1 MNTAPQHI
9 PLSVGQQAM
18 WVAWK
23 RDPAQWTHII
33 PTPFLVQGRI
43 DPDRLA
49 RAVRVV
55 GRAWPHLRGR
65 VAEHG
70 GRPVLD
76 WSGAPEIPV
85 RESHTEEAREEA
97 ARRTWQSPFDLR
109 TGPLA
114 RVDLLHCPDGT
125 VLLLAVHH
133 LVYDGASILLLLDA
147 LRRAY
152 ADLQPLPEAPTGPS
166 AAYAERSGELADGP
180 AGDGH
185 RAYWREA
192 LDGGARDFRLPAGTE
207 RPQYTVVAQ
216 TLPADLAARLRERA
230 AQLGISY
237 TAVLLGGYFALL
249 SRCTGSA
256 EPLAF
261 VPYHGRS
268 DAALRDSV
276 GYFVNTLPVRC
287 RVGGSDSYA
296 QLLPRA
302 YRRLKEALSHGD
314 LPLPA
319 IMRAA
324 GLTGPQAQASTHQT
338 VFQLWD
344 ATTRDGVDVQRVRL
358 TGPDTD
364 AVLSLQPMEST
375 AGFTLA
381 AMVRKDSAGT
391 HLLWKDPQGACGP
404 TLVSAMVDD
413 YVRILRDIADD
424 PGTAVAATPVR
435 ATGAVRAAG
444 DFGNGGQE
452 TDGQG
457 DGGPGVDATGLD
469 TATLAA
475 VTAIWEEVLG
485 FGPIR
490 TEDSF
495 FELGG
500 HSLLADALVARV
512 CEQFGTDLS
521 LKTLFDSPRLGEFT
535 AEVQRAAETAGAG
548 AAAPEPQADPEPGPS
563 DGWAAL
569 PHRMSLG
576 VRRGDLVGGSA
587 PVSVICKVF
596 RFAGASVDPA
606 RLERAVAL
614 AVRVNPALRS
624 GYRDDPAA
632 GPQYREEP
640 WTPTLDLVDLGD
652 ADWDGLCAAARR
664 IADRELAE
672 AGPAEAGPDGD
683 GRRRHLRVV
692 CVRRTEPGF
701 AVVLRID
708 HAVCD
713 GLSYTRFLEDVG
725 AAYTAGEE
733 AFLRTRDRPSL
744 AAVAA
749 AERRV
754 LDSDHTRDLLDL
766 WRKRLPT
773 GVPPV
778 LLGDDSP
785 WPAGPVPA
793 ASVPFTVGGEAYRR
807 HTEQARR
814 HRVTSF
820 VLAGAKVL
828 HAMRPS
834 VRNEELAFY
843 CPFPGRYVPEAGE
856 VMGNFVNLLP
866 VLVDTPREGS
876 LEATVQA
883 VHEGVRW
890 ALIHQNVPSD
900 RVTEA
905 LRGVGRPGA
914 DPAVPARALFLAGN
928 PPEAFTLGGR
938 TGEAGLPE
946 LDRALFDL
954 SLWVT
959 DTGRELRGLVVHR
972 RDLIS
977 RPQVEE
983 WLSALH
989 EPVRPPTGH

>member
-1 MNTAPQHI
+1 MNTAPQYI

-49 RAVRVV
+49 RAVRAV
-55 GRAWPHLRGR
+55 GRAWPQLRGR
-65 VAEHG
+65 VAEHE

-76 WSGAPEIPV
+76 WSDAPEIPV
-85 RESHTEEAREEA
+85 RESSTEEVREEA
-97 ARRTWQSPFDLR
+97 VRRTWQSPFDLR

-133 LVYDGASILLLLDA
+133 LVYDGASILLVLDA

-152 ADLQPLPEAPTGPS
+152 ADLQPLPEAPTGPT
-166 AAYAERSGELADGP
+166 AAYAERSRALADGP
-180 AGDGH
+180 DGDVH

-192 LDGGARDFRLPAGTE
+192 LDGGARDFRLPVGAD
-207 RPQYTVVAQ
+207 RPQYTAVAQ

-249 SRCTGSA
+249 ARCTGAA

-287 RVGGSDSYA
+287 PVGGSDSYA

-324 GLTGPQAQASTHQT
+324 GLTGPQAQARTHQT

-413 YVRILRDIADD
+413 YVRILQDIAED

-435 ATGAVRAAG
+435 SGGCGTGIQ
-444 DFGNGGQE
+444 D
-452 TDGQG
+452 TDGQDT
-457 DGGPGVDATGLD
+457 DGQDTDGQDTEGRRADATALD
-469 TATLAA
+469 AATLAA

-490 TEDSF
+490 PEDSF

-512 CEQFGTDLS
+512 CEQFGTDMS
-521 LKTLFDSPRLGEFT
+521 LKTLFDSPRLAEFT
-535 AEVQRAAETAGAG
+535 AEVQRAAGTAG
-548 AAAPEPQADPEPGPS
+548 AAPEPEQQPEPGPS

-576 VRRGDLVGGSA
+576 VRRGDLGGGT

-606 RLERAVAL
+606 RLQRAVAL

-624 GYRDDPAA
+624 AYRDDPVA
-632 GPQYREEP
+632 GPQYREEE
-640 WTPTLDLVDLGD
+640 WTPTVDLVELGG
-652 ADWDGLCAAARR
+652 ADWDGLCSEARR
-664 IADRELAE
+664 IADRELADAAA
-672 AGPAEAGPDGD
+672 AGAAPEGD
-683 GRRRHLRVV
+683 GPRRHLRVV
-692 CVRRTEPGF
+692 CVRRAEPGF

-725 AAYTAGEE
+725 AAYTAEEE
-733 AFLRTRDRPSL
+733 AFLRTRNRPSP

-754 LDSDHTRDLLDL
+754 LDGDRSRELLDL
-766 WRKRLPT
+766 WRKRLPN

-785 WPAGPVPA
+785 WPAGPVAA
-793 ASVPFTVGGEAYRR
+793 ASVPFTVDGEAYRR

-828 HAMRPS
+828 HAMRPDI
-834 VRNEELAFY
+834 VNEELAFY

-856 VMGNFVNLLP
+856 VTGNFVNLLP
-866 VLVDTPREGS
+866 VLVDAPREAG
-876 LEATVQA
+876 LDATVQA

-890 ALIHQNVPSD
+890 ALLHQNVPSD

-905 LRGVGRPGA
+905 VRGVGRPGA
-914 DPAVPARALFLAGN
+914 DPAAPARALFLAGN

-959 DTGRELRGLVVHR
+959 DTGSELRGLVVHR
-972 RDLIS
+972 RDLVS

-989 EPVRPPTGH
+989 GPVRPPTAH